1 VTDLDQP
8 AGARTGP
15 GPREASGRLA
25 RPHRL
30 AAGAGRALARSSRL
44 LGRGEGSVVG
54 GRLTLAIDPGALR
67 ALARGRRLVL
77 VTGTNGKTT
86 TTRLLAA
93 ALGTRGQVVTN
104 TGGAN
109 LPGGIVAAL
118 SASPAAL
125 GALEVDE
132 AHLPRLIA
140 EASPEAVV
148 LLNLTRDQLDRVSEV
163 RRLAA
168 SWRRAL
174 AETAAVVVANAD
186 DPLVVWAAEAAQR
199 RRWVAAGQPWRGDAV
214 GCPSCGGRLRYGNH
228 GDWSCEDGC
237 GLARPVPD
245 ALLETSAVQGSTG
258 RSAQEGPAEIAQEG
272 PAGIARKGPGGVG
285 PEGSA
290 ANGAGARADVELVM
304 RNGPAAGRYPL
315 ELALPGRF
323 NRANAAMAAVA
334 ALALG
339 AEPRP
344 ALAAMRAVSAVEGR
358 YAQLE
363 LPGPPAQ
370 VARLLLAK
378 NPAGW
383 VELFGLL
390 APAPGAVV
398 VAINARVADGRDP
411 SWLWDVPFEQL
422 AGRPVVAT
430 GERWRD
436 LAVRL
441 RYADVAAEAVA
452 DPLAAVR
459 AAGAGAVDVVANYTA
474 FQGLRRRLGAG
485 QRSKR
490 ASGPPGRT
498 SRVGPEA
505 RVGPAGS
512 EAASAESGASRA
524 EAVLAD
530 ASRAEAVLA
539 DGSRAEGGPDGA
551 STAGARRAGASRAEA
566 EMAHSEPVRIVD
578 VYPDLLGT
586 YGDGGNAKILAAR
599 LRWRG
604 IPALV
609 VPAPSGEAL
618 PRGAAFYCLGGG
630 EDGPQVAAAAALRA
644 EGVLAAEVEA
654 GAVVFAVCAGFQI
667 VGTSFPTSDGG
678 EVPGVG
684 LLAVRTHRHAG
695 RRAVGEVVAV
705 REGLGRLTGFENHA
719 GRTDLE
725 PDVAPLATVEVGI
738 GNGDASRSEG
748 AVAGRVVGTYLHG
761 PVLARNPEL
770 ADWLLG
776 LRLGALA
783 PLQDAELSALHEER
797 LAAAGRGGRL
807 R

>member
-1 VTDLDQP
+1 MTDLDQP

-245 ALLETSAVQGSTG
+245 ALLETSAVQGSAGT
-258 RSAQEGPAEIAQEG
+258 SVQEG
-272 PAGIARKGPGGVG
+272 PAGIARKGPGEVG

-474 FQGLRRRLGAG
+474 FQGLRHRLGAG
-485 QRSKR
+485 QRSKG

-498 SRVGPEA
+498 SRVGPGA

-512 EAASAESGASRA
+512 EAAPAESGASRA

-539 DGSRAEGGPDGA
+539 DRSRAEGGPAGA
-551 STAGARRAGASRAEA
+551 STAGASRAGASRAGA

-618 PRGAAFYCLGGG
+618 PRGAAFYCLGGA

-738 GNGDASRSEG
+738 GNGDAARSEG

>member
-1 VTDLDQP
+1 MTDLDQP

-15 GPREASGRLA
+15 GPRETSGRLA

-245 ALLETSAVQGSTG
+245 ALLETSAVQGSAGT
-258 RSAQEGPAEIAQEG
+258 SVQEGPAEVAQEG
-272 PAGIARKGPGGVG
+272 PLGIARKGPGEVG

-315 ELALPGRF
+315 ELVLPGRF

-339 AEPRP
+339 GEPRP

-459 AAGAGAVDVVANYTA
+459 AAGGGAVDVVANYTA

-485 QRSKR
+485 QRSKG

-505 RVGPAGS
+505 RVGPGGS
-512 EAASAESGASRA
+512 EAAPAESGASRA
-524 EAVLAD
+524 
-530 ASRAEAVLA
+530 
-539 DGSRAEGGPDGA
+539 G
-551 STAGARRAGASRAEA
+551 A
-566 EMAHSEPVRIVD
+566 EMAHSEPLRIVD

-738 GNGDASRSEG
+738 GNGDAARSEG

-797 LAAAGRGGRL
+797 LAAAGRGGRF

>member
-1 VTDLDQP
+1 MTDLDQP

-245 ALLETSAVQGSTG
+245 ALLETSAVQGSAGT
-258 RSAQEGPAEIAQEG
+258 SVQEGPAEVAQEG
-272 PAGIARKGPGGVG
+272 PRGIARKGPGEVG

-339 AEPRP
+339 GEPRP

-512 EAASAESGASRA
+512 EAAPAESGASRA
-524 EAVLAD
+524 
-530 ASRAEAVLA
+530 
-539 DGSRAEGGPDGA
+539 G
-551 STAGARRAGASRAEA
+551 A
-566 EMAHSEPVRIVD
+566 EMAHAEPVRIVD

>member
-1 VTDLDQP
+1 MTDLDQP

-245 ALLETSAVQGSTG
+245 ALLETSAVQGSAGT
-258 RSAQEGPAEIAQEG
+258 SVQEGPAEIAQEG
-272 PAGIARKGPGGVG
+272 PAGIARKGPGEVG

-474 FQGLRRRLGAG
+474 FQGLRHCLGAG
-485 QRSKR
+485 QRSKG

-512 EAASAESGASRA
+512 EAAPAESGASRA
-524 EAVLAD
+524 G
-530 ASRAEAVLA
+530 AESAQ
-539 DGSRAEGGPDGA
+539 
-551 STAGARRAGASRAEA
+551 
-566 EMAHSEPVRIVD
+566 SEPVRIVD

-738 GNGDASRSEG
+738 GNGDAARSEG

>member
-1 VTDLDQP
+1 MTDLDQP

-245 ALLETSAVQGSTG
+245 ALLETSAVQGSAGT
-258 RSAQEGPAEIAQEG
+258 SVQEGPAEVAQEG
-272 PAGIARKGPGGVG
+272 PLGIARKGPGEVG

-315 ELALPGRF
+315 ELVLPGRF

-339 AEPRP
+339 GEPRP

-459 AAGAGAVDVVANYTA
+459 AAGGGAVDVVANYTA

-485 QRSKR
+485 QRSKG

-505 RVGPAGS
+505 RVGPGGS
-512 EAASAESGASRA
+512 EAAPAESGASRA
-524 EAVLAD
+524 
-530 ASRAEAVLA
+530 
-539 DGSRAEGGPDGA
+539 G
-551 STAGARRAGASRAEA
+551 A
-566 EMAHSEPVRIVD
+566 EMAHSEPLRIVD

-695 RRAVGEVVAV
+695 RRAVGEVVAA

-738 GNGDASRSEG
+738 GNGDAARSEG

-797 LAAAGRGGRL
+797 LAAAGRAGRL

>member
-1 VTDLDQP
+1 MTDLDQP

-15 GPREASGRLA
+15 GPREAPGRLA

-245 ALLETSAVQGSTG
+245 ALLETSAVQGSAGT
-258 RSAQEGPAEIAQEG
+258 SVQEGPAEIAQEG
-272 PAGIARKGPGGVG
+272 PAGIARKGPGEVG

-323 NRANAAMAAVA
+323 NRGNAAMAAVA

-485 QRSKR
+485 QRSKA

-505 RVGPAGS
+505 RVGPGGS
-512 EAASAESGASRA
+512 EAAPAESGASRA
-524 EAVLAD
+524 
-530 ASRAEAVLA
+530 
-539 DGSRAEGGPDGA
+539 G
-551 STAGARRAGASRAEA
+551 A

-738 GNGDASRSEG
+738 GNGDAARCEG

-797 LAAAGRGGRL
+797 LAAAGRAGRL

>member
-1 VTDLDQP
+1 MTDLDQP

-15 GPREASGRLA
+15 GPRETSGRLA

-245 ALLETSAVQGSTG
+245 ALLETSAVQGSAGT
-258 RSAQEGPAEIAQEG
+258 SVQEGPAEVAQEG
-272 PAGIARKGPGGVG
+272 PLGIARKGPGEVG

-315 ELALPGRF
+315 ELVLPGRF

-339 AEPRP
+339 GEPRP

-459 AAGAGAVDVVANYTA
+459 VAGAGAVDVVANYTA

-485 QRSKR
+485 QRSKG

-505 RVGPAGS
+505 RVGPGGS
-512 EAASAESGASRA
+512 EAAPAESGASRA
-524 EAVLAD
+524 
-530 ASRAEAVLA
+530 
-539 DGSRAEGGPDGA
+539 G
-551 STAGARRAGASRAEA
+551 A

-738 GNGDASRSEG
+738 GNGDAARSEG

-797 LAAAGRGGRL
+797 LAAAGRAGRL

>member
-1 VTDLDQP
+1 MTDLDQP

-245 ALLETSAVQGSTG
+245 ALLETSAVQGSAGT
-258 RSAQEGPAEIAQEG
+258 SVQEGPAEVAQEG
-272 PAGIARKGPGGVG
+272 PLGIARKGPGEVG

-315 ELALPGRF
+315 ELVLPGRF

-459 AAGAGAVDVVANYTA
+459 AAGGGAVDVVANYTA

-485 QRSKR
+485 QRSKG

-505 RVGPAGS
+505 RVGPGGS
-512 EAASAESGASRA
+512 EAAPAESGASRA

-530 ASRAEAVLA
+530 ASRAE
-539 DGSRAEGGPDGA
+539 GGPAGA
-551 STAGARRAGASRAEA
+551 STAGARRAGASTAGASRAGA
-566 EMAHSEPVRIVD
+566 EMAHSEPLRIVD

-738 GNGDASRSEG
+738 GNGDAARSEG

-797 LAAAGRGGRL
+797 LAAAGRGGRF

>member
-1 VTDLDQP
+1 MTDLDQP

-132 AHLPRLIA
+132 AHLPRLLA

-339 AEPRP
+339 GEPRP

-474 FQGLRRRLGAG
+474 FQGLRHRLGAG
-485 QRSKR
+485 QRSKG

-505 RVGPAGS
+505 RVGPARS
-512 EAASAESGASRA
+512 EAAPAESGASRA
-524 EAVLAD
+524 
-530 ASRAEAVLA
+530 
-539 DGSRAEGGPDGA
+539 G
-551 STAGARRAGASRAEA
+551 A

-586 YGDGGNAKILAAR
+586 YGDGGNARILAAR